1 MMKWPKERVMEK
13 RMSTQAKTTTKKK
26 ILPKPGKKRETL
38 EQSLKAINKQYGEA
52 LARLA
57 K

>member
-1 MMKWPKERVMEK
+1 MTTTTTK
-13 RMSTQAKTTTKKK
+13 TTKKK
-26 ILPKPGKKRETL
+26 ILPKPRKKPETL
-38 EQSLKAINKQYGEA
+38 EQSLKAINEQYGET